1 VFRAFLLFLALASAA
16 HAQTHAVPVADGW
29 FPEEPAALK
38 QILDR
43 SFSIAEQ
50 RFGSV
55 PPRKGLLAVIVP
67 HAGLAYSGAVAA
79 AAYSRLD
86 KPANVIVLG
95 FSHRVRFN
103 GVVAP
108 RITAYRTPVGDI
120 QVNQDAVREL
130 GFASAPE
137 DRLCD
142 HSLENQ
148 LPFIHRAA
156 PGAQIIPLYV
166 GDLNTQELNAAARKL
181 AARLRLGDVI
191 VASSD
196 FTHYGKPYGYTPFA
210 NDGKLAERLRER
222 FIDSATNIGTLSVS
236 AFDTFVRS
244 TNENL
249 CGQAPIRLL
258 MASLRLWKEDVFLSA
273 LDYMTSGELTRDWSA
288 SVSYGALAF
297 YPYSAYALSPA
308 SRTSLLE
315 SARRTLTGYLA
326 NGGGPAKP
334 VPAERNAELDQ
345 RAGVFVTIKKRGAL
359 RGCVGDIAARQ
370 PLWSAVSDRALEAAT
385 ADPRF
390 PPLSLKEGPVSL
402 EISVL
407 TPVKRVSGWEEFK
420 VGQGVI
426 LQLKGRSATFL
437 PQVPVEMRWTREK
450 TLEELAKKAGL
461 PPGAYRDPNAVLH
474 VYSAHVFGDD

>member
-1 VFRAFLLFLALASAA
+1 
-16 HAQTHAVPVADGW
+16 PVSDGW
-29 FPEEPAALK
+29 FPTEPAALN
-38 QILDR
+38 QVLDR
-43 SFSIAEQ
+43 SFSLAEQ
-50 RFGSV
+50 RFGTV
-55 PPRKGLLAVIVP
+55 PPRKGLLALIAP
-67 HAGLAYSGAVAA
+67 HAGLAYSGPVAA

-86 KPANVIVLG
+86 RPANVIVLG

-103 GVVAP
+103 GVLAP
-108 RITAYRTPVGDI
+108 RVSTYRTPLGEI
-120 QVNQDAVREL
+120 QVNGEALREL
-130 GFASAPE
+130 GFPSAPE
-137 DRLCD
+137 DQLCD

-148 LPFIHRAA
+148 LPFIQRAA
-156 PGAQIIPLYV
+156 PGARIIPLYI
-166 GDLNTQELNAAARKL
+166 GDLTDAQLSAAAGKL

-210 NDGKLAERLRER
+210 NNGKLAQHLRER
-222 FIDSATNIGTLSVS
+222 FLESAVAIGALNVP
-236 AFDTFVRS
+236 AFDTFLRS

-249 CGQAPIRLL
+249 CGWAPIRLL
-258 MASLRLWKEDVFLSA
+258 MASLRLWKEDVFLSP
-273 LDYMTSGELTRDWSA
+273 LDYMTSGEITGDWSA

-297 YPYSAYALSPA
+297 YPYGAYALSPA
-308 SRTSLLE
+308 SRTRLLE

-326 NGGGPAKP
+326 NGGGQAKP

-345 RAGVFVTIKKRGAL
+345 RAGVFVTIKKRGEL

-402 EISVL
+402 EISIL
-407 TPVKRVSGWEEFK
+407 TPVKKVADWEEFK

-437 PQVPVEMRWTREK
+437 PQVPVEMGWTREQ

>member
-1 VFRAFLLFLALASAA
+1 MFRASVLFLALASAA
-16 HAQTHAVPVADGW
+16 YTQIHTVPATDGW
-29 FPEEPAALK
+29 FPAEPAAFK
-38 QILDR
+38 QVLDR

-55 PPRKGLLAVIVP
+55 PPRKGLLALIAP
-67 HAGLAYSGAVAA
+67 HAGLAYSGPVAA

-95 FSHRVRFN
+95 FSHRVRFS

-108 RITAYRTPVGDI
+108 RVSVYRTPAGEI
-120 QVNQDAVREL
+120 KVNRTALREL

-137 DRLCD
+137 DQLRD

-148 LPFIHRAA
+148 LPFIQRVAPAA
-156 PGAQIIPLYV
+156 QVIPLYL
-166 GDLNTQELNAAARKL
+166 GDLTREELSVAARKL
-181 AARLRLGDVI
+181 AARLRSGDVI

-210 NDGKLAERLRER
+210 AGSDLPQRLRAR
-222 FIDSATNIGTLSVS
+222 FLEAAASIGTLNVP
-236 AFDTFVRS
+236 AFESFLRS

-249 CGQAPIRLL
+249 CGQGPIRLL
-258 MASLRLWKEDVFLSA
+258 MASLRLWKEDVFLSP
-273 LDYMTSGELTRDWSA
+273 LDYMTSGELTGDWSA

-334 VPAERNAELDQ
+334 VPAERNPELDQ
-345 RAGVFVTIKKRGAL
+345 RAGVFVTIKKQGAL

-370 PLWSAVSDRALEAAT
+370 PLWAAVPDRALEAAT

-390 PPLSLKEGPVSL
+390 PPLSFKEGPVSL

-407 TPVKRVSGWEEFK
+407 TPVKKVARWEDFK
-420 VGQGVI
+420 VGQGII

-437 PQVPVEMRWTREK
+437 PQVPVEMRWTREQ